1 MTKWIT
7 YRAYDSGD
15 NDPRLQDATLK
26 LYNSIRSF
34 DINAWLPT
42 YSRKYIQFI
51 DILNEARLTTEHSFF
66 VWCHTDV
73 ILTKDPFEGL
83 PEGVNYGFHRIER
96 PSGEVC
102 QGIDMYRIDNDLWD
116 NVLTKDVPD
125 LYLGGTHIDWW
136 LSRACL
142 KYGKYEN
149 LTGYIDHPSHER
161 TPTSAGSDE
170 RGKHNIREYEAWAD
184 RHGISKV

>member
-1 MTKWIT
+1 MKFDETI
-7 YRAYDSGD
+7 D
-15 NDPRLQDATLK
+15 NRLIQASKLLK
-26 LYNSIRSF
+26 SSLYSF
-34 DINAWLPT
+34 DIACKGVFSP
-42 YSRKYIQFI
+42 YEYITFKEV
-51 DILNEARLTTEHSFF
+51 LEHARYHTKHSYF

-73 ILTKDPFEGL
+73 VLTKDPFEGL

-102 QGIDMYRIDNDLWD
+102 KGIDMYRIDNDLWD

-136 LSRACL
+136 LSRACQ
-142 KYGKYEN
+142 KYGQYEN

-170 RGKHNIREYEAWAD
+170 RGKHNIKEYNEWAD
-184 RHGISKV
+184 RHNISKT